1 MPGPPSCLS
10 PRLAL
15 VGACLAVCALT
26 ACHGTNRALILPKQA
41 GPVPVSAPRQPTA
54 AEQAFWDQLA
64 PARVI
69 YIGETH
75 NSNSDHEYQWD
86 VLRGLKARGVRIAVG
101 WEMFDETQ
109 QGLLDEWNARRLATE
124 ALLQRTDFQAH
135 WGTLSVLYEKILRWT
150 LAENVPSLALNAPA
164 SLSHKLALG
173 QPLDPGE
180 KAALPTG
187 FRPLPGGFEHFS
199 EQMSA
204 APHGGADLRNF
215 YAAQLLWDQTM
226 ATRIVDFLAA
236 HPDQKL
242 VVLIGRGHVEG
253 GFGVPAF
260 VMQKTSAQ
268 QLVVYPGGLP
278 ASGGANG
285 SGQLASA
292 RLRKVPV
299 GIL

>member
-1 MPGPPSCLS
+1 MLGPKSCSPSRA
-10 PRLAL
+10 PVFGAFLA
-15 VGACLAVCALT
+15 ACLLS
-26 ACHGTNRALILPKQA
+26 ACHSTNRALTLPKQA
-41 GPVPVSAPRQPTA
+41 GPVPVNAQRQPTA

-86 VLRGLKARGVRIAVG
+86 VLKGLKARGVRFTVG
-101 WEMFDETQ
+101 WEMFDVPQ
-109 QGLLDEWNARRLATE
+109 QGVLDDWNARRLTTE
-124 ALLQRTDFQAH
+124 TLLQKTDFQAH

-150 LAENVPSLALNAPA
+150 LAENVPSLALNAP
-164 SLSHKLALG
+164 STLSHKLAMG
-173 QPLDPGE
+173 QPLDANE

-187 FRPLPGGFEHFS
+187 FRPLPGGYEHFS

-204 APHGGADLRNF
+204 NPHGGADVRNF

-226 ATRIVDFLAA
+226 ATRVVEFLVA
-236 HPDQKL
+236 HPDEKL

-260 VMQKTSAQ
+260 VMQKSDAA
-268 QLVVYPGGLP
+268 QLVVYPGSLP
-278 ASGGANG
+278 ANGGANG
-285 SGQLASA
+285 GGHLAAA
-292 RLRKVPV
+292 RRPRAP

>member
-1 MPGPPSCLS
+1 MHGPKSCS
-10 PRLAL
+10 PPRAAVFGAFLA
-15 VGACLAVCALT
+15 ACLLS
-26 ACHGTNRALILPKQA
+26 ACHGTNRALTLPKQA
-41 GPVPVSAPRQPTA
+41 GPVPVNAPRQPTA

-86 VLRGLKARGVRIAVG
+86 VLKGLRARGVRFTVG
-101 WEMFDETQ
+101 WEMFDVPQ
-109 QGLLDEWNARRLATE
+109 QVQLDDWTARRLTTE
-124 ALLQRTDFQAH
+124 ALLQKTDFQAH

-150 LAENVPSLALNAPA
+150 QAENVPSLALNAPPA
-164 SLSHKLALG
+164 LSHKLALG
-173 QPLDPGE
+173 QPLDANE

-187 FRPLPGGFEHFS
+187 FRPLPGGYEHFS

-204 APHGGADLRNF
+204 APHGGADVRNF

-226 ATRIVDFLAA
+226 ATRVVEFLAA
-236 HPDQKL
+236 HPDEKL

-260 VMQKTSAQ
+260 VMQKSDAA

-278 ASGGANG
+278 VNGGASGGG
-285 SGQLASA
+285 HLAAA
-292 RLRKVPV
+292 RRPQ
-299 GIL
+299 GPRIL